1 MKKTKILVAFM
12 SIVAII
18 ACTLSF
24 VSCNEKKEDTNK
36 TLVTLDINPSI
47 EMVVDKDG
55 KVVSVAAAND
65 DANVLL
71 YGADGILNVSIE
83 DATSKILDLSV
94 EYGYLTEENAGVAVN
109 VVGSSEKVEENVKTK
124 ITTSIK
130 SSKVSFELNISSDIS
145 FAVERKLASLKEK
158 YPDVYKD
165 VTASKLKLA
174 MSACAYDKDL
184 KLEDAVKMENGD
196 LIKIVEEGENQT
208 VAYATTAYKKAVE
221 SLNAVYEKS
230 VELAKAGVYAE
241 KYISFAE
248 SGSGTLGSILGTA
261 SRLEDIAKYSAL
273 ISGEFVLKTGIYTMQ
288 YLSSIEISQEDAAS
302 IAEILE
308 VDVNVLKDEDG
319 KVTGAS
325 IDAYIDK
332 LVKNATSDTKT
343 EINNKLDQVEAALN
357 AAEDK
362 AVEQGEDS
370 LGLYKEMKT
379 ALEAIKEVMTID
391 IDLTKL
397 TSIEAYE
404 EALTNIQEEKT
415 ALKEQMDSRL
425 TQEQLDEIKKAQ
437 DEVVASMQTEYTKLM
452 ADIDSL
458 AQSAKDEIVALQNAR
473 RNSVA

>member
-248 SGSGTLGSILGTA
+248 SGSGTLGSILGAA
-261 SRLEDIAKYSAL
+261 SRIEDVAKYSAL
-273 ISGEFVLKTGIYTMQ
+273 VSGEFVLKTGIYTMQ

-308 VDVNVLKDEDG
+308 VDVNELKDEDG

-332 LVKNATSDTKT
+332 LVKNATSDAKT

-370 LGLYKEMKT
+370 LGLYNEMKT
-379 ALEAIKEVMTID
+379 VLEAIKEVMTID

-404 EALTNIQEEKT
+404 EALAKIQEEKT

>member
-145 FAVERKLASLKEK
+145 FAVERKLASLN
-158 YPDVYKD
+158 PDVYKD

-196 LIKIVEEGENQT
+196 LIKIVEDGENQT

-308 VDVNVLKDEDG
+308 VDVNELKDEDG

-404 EALTNIQEEKT
+404 EALANIQEEKT

>member
-196 LIKIVEEGENQT
+196 LIKIVEDGENQT

-248 SGSGTLGSILGTA
+248 SGSGTLGSILGAA
-261 SRLEDIAKYSAL
+261 SRIEDVAKYSAL
-273 ISGEFVLKTGIYTMQ
+273 VSGEFVLKTGIYTMQ

-308 VDVNVLKDEDG
+308 VDVNELKDEDG

-332 LVKNATSDTKT
+332 LVKNATSDAKT

-370 LGLYKEMKT
+370 LGLYNEMKT
-379 ALEAIKEVMTID
+379 VLEAIKEVMTID

-404 EALTNIQEEKT
+404 EALAKIQEEKT

>member
-248 SGSGTLGSILGTA
+248 SGSGTLGSILGAA
-261 SRLEDIAKYSAL
+261 SRIEDVAKYSAL
-273 ISGEFVLKTGIYTMQ
+273 VSGEFVLKTGIYTMQ

-379 ALEAIKEVMTID
+379 VLETIKELMTID

-404 EALTNIQEEKT
+404 EALANIQEEKT

>member
-196 LIKIVEEGENQT
+196 LIKIVEDGENQT

-248 SGSGTLGSILGTA
+248 SGSGTLGSILGAA
-261 SRLEDIAKYSAL
+261 SRIEDVAKYSAL
-273 ISGEFVLKTGIYTMQ
+273 VSGEFVLKTGIYTMQ

-308 VDVNVLKDEDG
+308 VDVNELKDEDG

-332 LVKNATSDTKT
+332 LVKNATSDAKT

-370 LGLYKEMKT
+370 LGLYNEMKT
-379 ALEAIKEVMTID
+379 VLEAIKEVMTID

-404 EALTNIQEEKT
+404 EALSKIQEEKT

>member
-1 MKKTKILVAFM
+1 MKRTKILVAIV
-12 SIVAII
+12 SIITII

-24 VSCNEKKEDTNK
+24 VSCNDKKDSSDK
-36 TLVTLDINPSI
+36 TLVTLDINPSV

-71 YGADGILNVSIE
+71 YGAEGILNVSIE

-109 VVGSSEKVEENVKTK
+109 VVGSSEKVEESVKTK

-130 SSKVSFELNISSDIS
+130 SSKVSFELNISSDIPFS
-145 FAVERKLASLKEK
+145 VERKLASLKEK
-158 YPDVYKD
+158 YPDIYKD

-174 MSACAYDKDL
+174 MSACVYDKDL
-184 KLEDAVKMENGD
+184 KLEDAVKMENSE

-208 VAYATTAYKKAVE
+208 VAYATRAYKQAVE

-248 SGSGTLGSILGTA
+248 SSSGTLGSIIGAA
-261 SRLEDIAKYSAL
+261 SRIEDVAKYAAL
-273 ISGEFVLKTGIYTMQ
+273 VSGEFVLKTGIYTMQ
-288 YLSSIEISQEDAAS
+288 YLSSIEISQEDAES
-302 IAEILE
+302 IAETLGI
-308 VDVNVLKDEDG
+308 DVNELKDEDG

-325 IDAYIDK
+325 IDAYVDK
-332 LVKNATSDTKT
+332 LEKNATSDTKT
-343 EINNKLDQVEAALN
+343 EINNKLEQVEAALN

-370 LGLYKEMKT
+370 LGMYKDMKEV
-379 ALEAIKEVMTID
+379 LQAIKEVMTID

-404 EALTNIQEEKT
+404 EALVKVEEERA
-415 ALKEQMDSRL
+415 ALKEQMDSKL
-425 TQEQLDEIKKAQ
+425 TKDQLDEIKTAQ
-437 DEVVASMQTEYTKLM
+437 DKVVADMQSEYTKLM
-452 ADIDSL
+452 SEIDSL
-458 AQSAKDEIVALQNAR
+458 AQSAKEEIVALQNAR